1 MHLLHHH
8 PLATTRRP
16 PGQARRARRPRVV
29 AVILLLA
36 LWCVVPRAWATQRR
50 ATADKT
56 PSQGA
61 VVWCE
66 TLYDVVKAEATGCV
80 VASRLEG
87 PFRSGTTGKLCW
99 FGGGR

>member
-29 AVILLLA
+29 AVLLLLA

-80 VASRLEG
+80 VASRLED
-87 PFRSGTTGKLCW
+87 PCRSGTTGKPCW